1 MKLGG
6 LVVLTTKINAV
17 LNSTIHAINTVI
29 PVETEISEPSIIVEP
44 FEHASIGV
52 LIGVTGDVLGRLF
65 IEMDR
70 NTVGRLGEFM
80 FNMPLS
86 DELLESFAAELGNMV
101 AGNLST
107 HLSNQKIEMDITP
120 PTVISGE
127 SLMYGF
133 NKAFNLSFQLK
144 DIGKLTLILMIENEP
159 I

>member
-1 MKLGG
+1 
-6 LVVLTTKINAV
+6 VLTTKITSV
-17 LNSTIHAINTVI
+17 INSTIHAIKTVI
-29 PVETEISEPSIIVEP
+29 PVETEISEPSVIVEP
-44 FEHASIGV
+44 FEHSSIGV

-70 NTVGRLGEFM
+70 TAIHRLGEFM

-107 HLSNQKIEMDITP
+107 QLSNKNIDMEITP

-133 NKAFNLSFQLK
+133 DKAINLSFQLK
-144 DIGKLTLILMIENEP
+144 DIGKLTIILMIENEH